1 MKRIVLTVLLALGST
16 LAAAQAVAPM
26 NCGTTPEYPG
36 RLGSD
41 TQKRV
46 FDKAYRTYDT
56 CVRAYVEE
64 RRVAIKANEEAA
76 AKAIEEFNALVTK
89 MRADSGEDM
98 SKDKDKAGAGPTAP
112 KTGSK
117 Y

>member
-1 MKRIVLTVLLALGST
+1 MKRIALAALLALGSPF
-16 LAAAQAVAPM
+16 AAAQAVAPM
-26 NCGTTPEYPG
+26 NCGATPEYPG

-46 FDKAYRTYDT
+46 FDKAYRTYDS

-64 RRVAIKANEEAA
+64 RKVAIKANEEAA
-76 AKAIEEFNALVTK
+76 ARAIDEFNALVNK

-98 SKDKDKAGAGPTAP
+98 SKDKAGAAPAAP

>member
-1 MKRIVLTVLLALGST
+1 MKHIALAALLALGST
-16 LAAAQAVAPM
+16 FAAAQVAPM
-26 NCGTTPEYPG
+26 SCGTTPEYPG

-46 FDKAYRTYDT
+46 FDKAYKTYDT
-56 CVRAYVEE
+56 CVRAYVED
-64 RRVAIKANEEAA
+64 RRLAIKANEDAA
-76 AKAIEEFNALVTK
+76 ARAIDEFNALVTK
-89 MRADSGEDM
+89 MKADSGEVV
-98 SKDKDKAGAGPTAP
+98 DKDKASGAAPTAP

>member
-1 MKRIVLTVLLALGST
+1 MKRIALATLLALGST
-16 LAAAQAVAPM
+16 FAAAQVTPM
-26 NCGTTPEYPG
+26 SCGTQPEYPG

-46 FDKAYRTYDT
+46 FDKAYKTYDT
-56 CVRAYVEE
+56 CVRAYVED
-64 RRVAIKANEEAA
+64 RRLAIKANEDAA

-89 MRADSGEDM
+89 MKADSGEVV
-98 SKDKDKAGAGPTAP
+98 DKDKATGAAPTAP